1 MVSIASRLARCGCPL
16 GKICVACISLLSSFC
31 TSWRE
36 CALFS
41 DQACRAATYLCH
53 FASAS
58 DTVCCSMSHV
68 KPMKVGVDENGISFD
83 GSQGMP
89 STFEMLSMSVRL
101 YV

>member
-1 MVSIASRLARCGCPL
+1 MVSIASRLARCSCPL

-41 DQACRAATYLCH
+41 DQACRAAMYLCH
-53 FASAS
+53 FASTS
-58 DTVCCSMSHV
+58 DTVCCSMSHM

-89 STFEMLSMSVRL
+89 SMFEMLSMSVT
-101 YV
+101 